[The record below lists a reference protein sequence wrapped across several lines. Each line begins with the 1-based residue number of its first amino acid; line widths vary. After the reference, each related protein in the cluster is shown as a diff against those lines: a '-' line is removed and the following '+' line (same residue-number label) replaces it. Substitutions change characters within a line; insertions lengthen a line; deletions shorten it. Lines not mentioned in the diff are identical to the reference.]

1 MKKVVAIVM
10 LVCCVGFVVVSPV
23 LAANQ
28 TVGAGSEV
36 IDLLNVN
43 DATQVDLIAL
53 PGVGK
58 VTAEKIIAFRNE
70 NGPFKSVDDLIMVK
84 GVGKKVLEKIR
95 PLVTI

>member
-1 MKKVVAIVM
+1 MKKVVTIVM
-10 LVCCVGFVVVSPV
+10 FVCCVGFVVASPA
-23 LAANQ
+23 LAANKSLE
-28 TVGAGSEV
+28 AGSEV
-36 IDLLNVN
+36 VNLLNVN
-43 DATQVDLIAL
+43 DAGPAALTTL

-58 VTAEKIIAFRNE
+58 VTAEKIVAFRTE

>member
-1 MKKVVAIVM
+1 MKKVVAIIM
-10 LVCCVGFVVVSPV
+10 FVCCVGFVVVPPV

-28 TVGAGSEV
+28 AMEKASEV
-36 IDLLNVN
+36 VNLLNVN
-43 DATQVDLIAL
+43 DASPVDLTTL

-58 VTAEKIIAFRNE
+58 VTAEKIVAFRTE